1 MCHRHI
7 LVLLFVFCCCAAAT
21 SAVSQQPA
29 SPFVPATTQTPYLYK
44 VSLVQAAPGR
54 LLDLIELY
62 KLQAD
67 LVKGAGDEAPL
78 WMRHSQGDHWD
89 LLILWPM
96 GSYSEYYQQERS
108 AKREETEKAAKLHT
122 RIRENT
128 AWREDLFAF
137 GPPLADLRKAFAGGA
152 FFHVE
157 MFVALPGMFGELYKE
172 REMENTYAKALKEPE
187 NFIFVRNQGAAWDI
201 FTIGVFR
208 DLKHY
213 AESADVPAKD
223 QEAAAKAA
231 GFEAPGQI
239 GPYLR
244 RFIREHHDT
253 LAVAIK

>member
-1 MCHRHI
+1 MRKGCV
-7 LVLLFVFCCCAAAT
+7 LVLLVFLVSLSALAADN
-21 SAVSQQPA
+21 S
-29 SPFVPATTQTPYLYK
+29 YLYK
-44 VSLVQAAPGR
+44 VTLVQAAPGK
-54 LLDLIELY
+54 LPDLIDLY
-62 KLQAD
+62 KVQAAALQA
-67 LVKGAGDEAPL
+67 AGEEAPL

-89 LLILWPM
+89 LMILYPM
-96 GSYSEYYQQERS
+96 GTYSDFYQTERI
-108 AKREETEKAAKLHT
+108 AKRRQADPSGKLAGK
-122 RIRENT
+122 INENI
-128 AWREDLFAF
+128 AWQEDLFAY
-137 GPPLADLRKAFAGGA
+137 GAPLADLRKAFANGA

-157 MFVALPGMFGELYKE
+157 MFVALPGKFADLYKE
-172 REMENTYAKALKEPE
+172 REMENAYAKALKEPE
-187 NFIFVRNQGAAWDI
+187 NFIFVRDQGAAWDI

-231 GFEAPGQI
+231 GFDAPSQI